1 VDTQGDFTPTRLL
14 RLMAASMGVDHASTP
29 KTDHPAPAG
38 ISKRPEMIR
47 G

>member
-1 VDTQGDFTPTRLL
+1 VDTQGDFTPARL
-14 RLMAASMGVDHASTP
+14 RLMAASLRVDHASTP
-29 KTDHPAPAG
+29 KMDHPAPAG